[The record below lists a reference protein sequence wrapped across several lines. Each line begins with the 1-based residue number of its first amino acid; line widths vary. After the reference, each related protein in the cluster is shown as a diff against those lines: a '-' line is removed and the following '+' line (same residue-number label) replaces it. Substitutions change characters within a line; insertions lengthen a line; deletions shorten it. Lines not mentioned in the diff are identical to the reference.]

1 MTFPEDKEEE
11 KSGLRRSHQVV
22 TGCPR
27 VPSSCSTGGDRVQR
41 KQPDT
46 CRSSL
51 FGTVNKCN
59 PLLTDHPSVLGAQ
72 VLGALSIGDEKDVQG
87 LTLEITKEVESF
99 RNSSLVTG
107 ARVSVSHSPGR
118 LTEWKKEQNALGA
131 MQRFDKRDA
140 SAMLTWESALHRDQ
154 TSRQALPEAAAVAL
168 ACKMK
173 AKEKCQS
180 DLWLE
185 IEHLNKGEE
194 LGSNRT
200 DAIENMFEQNLKI
213 KFYISS
219 RSTSPSSPSG
229 DEANLVKN
237 KTHQF
242 FLMSFTAP
250 TKCHQCT
257 SLMVGLIRQGC
268 ICDEKAPRACPV
280 PFQQKKG
287 ALCLDL
293 QKGMGTAYEGHVWI
307 PKKTGVEKGWQRALA
322 IACDFKLFL
331 YDVDEEKDS
340 KPNVVVSQSIDM
352 RDRAFSVSPVWSS
365 DFIPGKKKEMLRMFK
380 VTASQLSAPSNRYS
394 IPILA
399 DSENERSEWVRVLSE
414 LHEILRKRHSG
425 DRSVYILKEACDS
438 SLPLIKTTQTA
449 TIIDHKRIALGNEEG
464 LFIVHVTIDEIIRV
478 GDMKHIHQI
487 ELIPH
492 GQMVAVISGRRHHVQ
507 LFPMS
512 ALDGRKT
519 DVHKLVE
526 TKGCQTMT
534 SGTVCQG
541 AHTCLCVARKSHVFC
556 YELFQSKKISH
567 RKFKE
572 LQTPTNVQWMAIFG
586 EQLCIGFQSGFLR
599 YPLKREGIP
608 YRMLHSHDPTLSFIA
623 RQPVDALCAIEIS
636 SIEYLLC
643 FKSIGIYTDSRG
655 LRSRPAELMWPA
667 TPTYCRYNA
676 PYLSVYSEN
685 AVDIFDV
692 NSTEWIQTVP
702 LKKVRPLNSEGSLNI
717 LHLETI
723 RLIYFKNKMTNGDE
737 LVFPES
743 DDRQKQ
749 ASVPPAST
757 ASGVIPSAF
766 PRGKGCRRRRCDPRP
781 VTGDREDHSRTT

>member
-1 MTFPEDKEEE
+1 MSKERTPLFCRM
-11 KSGLRRSHQVV
+11 KDYRLLQNASG
-22 TGCPR
+22 
-27 VPSSCSTGGDRVQR
+27 
-41 KQPDT
+41 
-46 CRSSL
+46 
-51 FGTVNKCN
+51 
-59 PLLTDHPSVLGAQ
+59 
-72 VLGALSIGDEKDVQG
+72 SIGDEKDVQG
-87 LTLEITKEVESF
+87 LTLEITKDVESF

-107 ARVSVSHSPGR
+107 ARVSISHSPGR

-131 MQRFDKRDA
+131 MERFDKRDA
-140 SAMLTWESALHRDQ
+140 SAMLTWESALDREQ

-173 AKEKCQS
+173 AKEKYQS

-185 IEHLNKGEE
+185 IEHLTKGIVQQDSSSSSSA
-194 LGSNRT
+194 GFSTTSNAVVPCEVIDSAHLPVHT
-200 DAIENMFEQNLKI
+200 PTI
-213 KFYISS
+213 KRKEYHS
-219 RSTSPSSPSG
+219 RIPFPT
-229 DEANLVKN
+229 KN

-268 ICDEKAPRACPV
+268 VCDACGFSCHTTCVEKAPRACPV

-331 YDVDEEKDS
+331 YDMDEEKDS

-414 LHEILRKRHSG
+414 LHKILRKRHSG

-464 LFIVHVTIDEIIRV
+464 LFVVHVTIDEIIRV

-702 LKKVRPLNSEGSLNI
+702 LKKMEMNLYFPNQMIVRS
-717 LHLETI
+717 
-723 RLIYFKNKMTNGDE
+723 KQ
-737 LVFPES
+737 VFPCLDS
-743 DDRQKQ
+743 KRRY
-749 ASVPPAST
+749 SFRV
-757 ASGVIPSAF
+757 
-766 PRGKGCRRRRCDPRP
+766 PRGKGCRRRRCDPQP

>member
-1 MTFPEDKEEE
+1 MSKERTPLFCRM
-11 KSGLRRSHQVV
+11 KDYRLLQNASG
-22 TGCPR
+22 
-27 VPSSCSTGGDRVQR
+27 
-41 KQPDT
+41 
-46 CRSSL
+46 
-51 FGTVNKCN
+51 
-59 PLLTDHPSVLGAQ
+59 
-72 VLGALSIGDEKDVQG
+72 SIGDEKDVQG
-87 LTLEITKEVESF
+87 LTLEITKDVESF

-107 ARVSVSHSPGR
+107 ARVSISHSPGR

-131 MQRFDKRDA
+131 MERFDKRDA
-140 SAMLTWESALHRDQ
+140 SAMLTWESALDREQ

-168 ACKMK
+168 DCKMK
-173 AKEKCQS
+173 AKEKYQS

-185 IEHLNKGEE
+185 IEHLTKGIVQQDSSSSSSA
-194 LGSNRT
+194 GFSTTSNAVVPCEVIDSAHLPVHT
-200 DAIENMFEQNLKI
+200 PTI
-213 KFYISS
+213 KRKEYHS
-219 RSTSPSSPSG
+219 RIPFPT
-229 DEANLVKN
+229 KN

-268 ICDEKAPRACPV
+268 VCDACGFSCHTTCVEKAPRACPV

-331 YDVDEEKDS
+331 YDMDEEKDS

-414 LHEILRKRHSG
+414 LHKILRKRHSG

-464 LFIVHVTIDEIIRV
+464 LFVVHVTIDEIIRV

-702 LKKVRPLNSEGSLNI
+702 LKKMEMNLYFPNQMI
-717 LHLETI
+717 I
-723 RLIYFKNKMTNGDE
+723 RSKQ
-737 LVFPES
+737 VFPCLDS
-743 DDRQKQ
+743 KRRY
-749 ASVPPAST
+749 SFRV
-757 ASGVIPSAF
+757 
-766 PRGKGCRRRRCDPRP
+766 PRGKGCRRRRCDPQP

>member
-1 MTFPEDKEEE
+1 MSKERTPLFCRM
-11 KSGLRRSHQVV
+11 KDYRLLQNASG
-22 TGCPR
+22 
-27 VPSSCSTGGDRVQR
+27 
-41 KQPDT
+41 
-46 CRSSL
+46 
-51 FGTVNKCN
+51 
-59 PLLTDHPSVLGAQ
+59 
-72 VLGALSIGDEKDVQG
+72 SIGDEKDVQG
-87 LTLEITKEVESF
+87 LTLEITKDVESF

-107 ARVSVSHSPGR
+107 ARVSISHSPGR

-131 MQRFDKRDA
+131 MERFDKRDA
-140 SAMLTWESALHRDQ
+140 SAMLTWESALDREQ

-173 AKEKCQS
+173 AKEKYQS

-185 IEHLNKGEE
+185 IEHLTKGIVQQDSSSSSSA
-194 LGSNRT
+194 GFSTTSNAVVPCET

-229 DEANLVKN
+229 DEADLVKVIDSAHLPVHTPTIKRKEYHSRIPFPTKN

-268 ICDEKAPRACPV
+268 VCDACGFSCHTTCVEKAPRACPV

-331 YDVDEEKDS
+331 YDMDEEKDS

-414 LHEILRKRHSG
+414 LHKILRKRHSG

-464 LFIVHVTIDEIIRV
+464 LFVVHVTIDEIIRV

-702 LKKVRPLNSEGSLNI
+702 LKKMEMNLYFPNQMIVRS
-717 LHLETI
+717 
-723 RLIYFKNKMTNGDE
+723 KQ
-737 LVFPES
+737 VFPCLDS
-743 DDRQKQ
+743 KRRY
-749 ASVPPAST
+749 SFRV
-757 ASGVIPSAF
+757 
-766 PRGKGCRRRRCDPRP
+766 PRGKGCRRRRCDPQP